1 MDKERSPKLPPPAAL
16 AEDLCDD
23 PRRRGQHEI
32 TRLRRPARRT
42 EPSDDTE
49 AA

>member
-1 MDKERSPKLPPPAAL
+1 MDKERPPELPPAAL

-23 PRRRGQHEI
+23 PRRKGAREI

-42 EPSDDTE
+42 DPNDDSE